1 MTEQIAVIGAG
12 IMGTAIA
19 TRLLETGHTVIV
31 SDLDDAK
38 VAKLVEKG
46 ASAATSPK
54 AATSG
59 AGFTIMSLN
68 HADIVRAVVFGSNGV
83 AEAASADKLLIDMSS
98 IDPKATAE
106 MSAELSSATGMGWV
120 DCPLSGGAPG
130 ALGGRLTVMAGGTE
144 ENFEKLVL
152 SWRISAPTTL

>member
-19 TRLLETGHTVIV
+19 TRLLETGHKVIV

-38 VAKLVEKG
+38 IAKLVEKG
-46 ASAATSPK
+46 ASAAASPK

-68 HADIVRAVVFGSNGV
+68 HADIVRAVVFGKNGV

-106 MSAELSSATGMGWV
+106 MSAELLSATGMAGSTARFPAV
-120 DCPLSGGAPG
+120 RQARS
-130 ALGGRLTVMAGGTE
+130 AGG
-144 ENFEKLVL
+144 
-152 SWRISAPTTL
+152 